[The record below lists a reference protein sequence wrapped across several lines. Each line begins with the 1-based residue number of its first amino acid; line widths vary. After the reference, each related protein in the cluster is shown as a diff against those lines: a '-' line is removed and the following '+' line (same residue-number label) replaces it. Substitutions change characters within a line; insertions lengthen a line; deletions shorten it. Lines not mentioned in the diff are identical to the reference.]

1 MKLCVVGYG
10 AMGRIVCELAKEE
23 LAYPVSLECEFK
35 TLEETDK
42 CFDCIIDFSH
52 PSNLDMIVSFAKK
65 YHKPVVF
72 ATTGFTEKD
81 RLKNTGFGKKCSCTS
96 KCKFLIR
103 SHITKP
109 SCKADYANFK
119 GWL

>member
-42 CFDCIIDFSH
+42 SFS
-52 PSNLDMIVSFAKK
+52 SAVLYS
-65 YHKPVVF
+65 
-72 ATTGFTEKD
+72 
-81 RLKNTGFGKKCSCTS
+81 
-96 KCKFLIR
+96 
-103 SHITKP
+103 
-109 SCKADYANFK
+109 
-119 GWL
+119 